1 MNKKNKLGNQFTSTL
16 ILQIL
21 EQNWDVLKSFGVQR
35 IGLFGSYTRG
45 TPGIESDM
53 DFLVHMDHPTFD
65 SYMDLKIFLEDLFR
79 CEIDLVLE
87 ETIKSRL
94 RSYILEEVTYASGL

>member
-1 MNKKNKLGNQFTSTL
+1 MNNKLGNQFTSSL

-21 EQNWDVLKSFGVQR
+21 EHNRDVLKSFGVQK
-35 IGLFGSYTRG
+35 IGLFGSYKRG
-45 TPGIESDM
+45 TSRIESDM

-65 SYMDLKIFLEDLFR
+65 SYMNLKIFLEDLFK
-79 CEIDLVLE
+79 CQIDLVLE
-87 ETIKSRL
+87 ETIKSSL